1 MKNNFLKIDKPCSE
15 NWEKMTPNEKG
26 NFCSLCAKT
35 VIDFSALNSYQ
46 ISENI
51 KKSEGSICARIT
63 KSQLSEPIFDFQD
76 KSKYTIPYS
85 PIASGIILA
94 TTLAITQPV
103 QAEKKAVPIELVPE
117 DSFLEFD
124 YTKNKK
130 DFNQSLSI
138 KEDWVI
144 MKGKITSETDGK
156 PIHNAKISYISIQKI
171 ISSYSSEDGSFY
183 LEIPAELV
191 DNDNVIRVSYDEIKG
206 NVETKMYYETDD
218 YILTKENFNSIYQV
232 KAKEEVFYLGGIGRY
247 SDIERIPIVF
257 DNGKEIKYKDFN
269 QYDRDKFNNKD
280 YYLFESK
287 YAIAIYGNRAKH
299 GLYLLFDKN
308 Q

>member
-1 MKNNFLKIDKPCSE
+1 MKNNFLKIEKPCSE

-35 VIDFSALNSYQ
+35 VIDFAGLNSYE

-51 KKSEGSICARIT
+51 RNSKGSICARIT
-63 KSQLSEPIFDFQD
+63 KSQLNEPIFDFQD
-76 KSKYTIPYS
+76 KPKYNIPYS
-85 PIASGIILA
+85 PIASGIMLA

-103 QAEKKAVPIELVPE
+103 QAENSTVPVEFVPE
-117 DSFLEFD
+117 DSCLEFD
-124 YTKNKK
+124 YEKNKN
-130 DFNQSLSI
+130 DSNQSQPI
-138 KEDWVI
+138 KEDWII
-144 MKGKITSETDGK
+144 MKGKITTEIDGK
-156 PIHNAKISYISIQKI
+156 PIYNAKISFVTVQKI

-183 LEIPAELV
+183 LEIPIELV

-218 YILTKENFNSIYQV
+218 YILTKEDFNTIYHV
-232 KAKEEVFYLGGIGRY
+232 KAQEQVFYLGGIGRY
-247 SDIERIPIVF
+247 SDVERVPIVF

-269 QYDRDKFNNKD
+269 QYDRDKFNRKD
-280 YYLFESK
+280 YYHFESK
-287 YAIAIYGNRAKH
+287 YAIAIFGNKAKH